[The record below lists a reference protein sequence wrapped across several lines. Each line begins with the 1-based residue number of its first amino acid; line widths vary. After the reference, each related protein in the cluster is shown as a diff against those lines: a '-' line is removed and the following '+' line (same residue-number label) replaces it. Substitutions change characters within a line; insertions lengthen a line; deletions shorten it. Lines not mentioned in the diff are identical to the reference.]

1 MAYQKGGGKGKFPFK
16 QKPTTK
22 TKRKPCLNMHRIDD
36 FKYDLSQLLADID
49 ERYYAQVKGMIY
61 TKATRQDVR
70 EAKTYIAEKE
80 EEGII
85 PNETAKKL
93 VRLLSRFS
101 TYR

>member
-1 MAYQKGGGKGKFPFK
+1 
-16 QKPTTK
+16 
-22 TKRKPCLNMHRIDD
+22 MHRIDD
-36 FKYDLSQLLADID
+36 FKYDLAQILTEVD
-49 ERYYAQVKGMIY
+49 EAHFAQVKGMIY

-70 EAKTYIAEKE
+70 EAKIYIAEKE

-85 PNETAKKL
+85 PSETAKKL